1 MFGSATYLI
10 YLAAWAAPVV
20 ALQWLAGGPELRAR
34 WRPLTAAAGLATLY
48 LSAADRFALGS
59 GIWTISPTR
68 SSGVEVLGLP
78 LEELLFFGL
87 TNVMVVQS
95 VTLLTTPGMNAGR
108 VLCRLRQHAA
118 RLTVVPRA
126 WPVGLAAASLSAIA
140 SSAASLALGAA
151 PALTAPAALV
161 MEATPV
167 PAATWLLTTLG
178 EWSRPLALLGAFAI
192 HLGVGGLVGA
202 LVTAGPLG
210 LALALY
216 ASGAWLVVGAFG
228 THPLAAMILAVGPL
242 AVVTTSAGG
251 ARRRWPSGSTELNG
265 SALLPDAEAVE
276 RPAAPGLAVL
286 LGRGVVRSR
295 RRLLRLAPLLAAP
308 ALVGLWLADRR
319 VRDLADPAEQLFV
332 APAPAPRAEGFPVDG
347 QSPEVTPL
355 ASFYVVSKNVEDPA
369 PDPATWRLRVHGEV
383 ARPLTL
389 DLADLRALPRVDLYA
404 TLQCV
409 SNPIGG
415 PLMGNGLWS
424 GARLADLLALVEP
437 RDAARWFVCRGVD
450 GHEEDLPV
458 AVALAPDTLIAYA
471 LGGRALERRHGFP
484 ARLLVPGRY
493 GFKNVKWLAEVE
505 LVARETPGHWPSRG
519 WTREALMQ
527 TSARVDTVH
536 RQMDGVLAAGVAI
549 AGARS
554 VSRVEARIASASGAP
569 GAWLAAELNRPP
581 LGSAAWVQWRARLPL
596 PELGGGRI
604 EARAFDGRGQPQILE
619 PRAQFP
625 DGATGLHARQ
635 VPD

>member
-1 MFGSATYLI
+1 VFGSATYLI

-34 WRPLTAAAGLATLY
+34 WRPLAAAACLATLY
-48 LSAADRFALGS
+48 LAAADRFALDS

-68 SSGVEVLGLP
+68 SIGVDVLGLP
-78 LEELLFFGL
+78 LEELMFFGL
-87 TNVMVVQS
+87 TNLMVVQS
-95 VTLLTTPGMNAGR
+95 VALLTTPGMSAGR
-108 VLCRLRQHAA
+108 VLRRLREHVAG
-118 RLTVVPRA
+118 LTVVSRA
-126 WPVGLAAASLSAIA
+126 WHVGLAAASVTSIIA
-140 SSAASLALGAA
+140 STASLVLGAA
-151 PALTAPAALV
+151 PALSAPAALV

-167 PAATWLLTTLG
+167 PTATWLLTTLG

-192 HLGVGGLVGA
+192 YLAVGA
-202 LVTAGPLG
+202 LIGALATAGPLG

-216 ASGAWLVVGAFG
+216 AAGVWLVVSAFG
-228 THPLAAMILAVGPL
+228 THPLAATILAVGPL
-242 AVVTTSAGG
+242 APVAARAALAHRRWTGGSAG
-251 ARRRWPSGSTELNG
+251 RDG
-265 SALLPDAEAVE
+265 SAPISDAEAVE
-276 RPAAPGLAVL
+276 RRSALGSTVPPGRAI
-286 LGRGVVRSR
+286 GRSR
-295 RRLLRLAPLLAAP
+295 RRLLRLAPLLTAP
-308 ALVGLWLADRR
+308 ALLGLWLADRR
-319 VRDLADPAEQLFV
+319 VRDLADPAERLFI
-332 APAPAPRAEGFPVDG
+332 APAPAPRVAGFPVDG

-369 PDPATWRLRVHGEV
+369 PDPATWRLRVRGEV

-424 GARLADLLALVEP
+424 GARLADLLAQAEP

-450 GHEEDLPV
+450 GHEEDLPM

-471 LGGRALERRHGFP
+471 LDGRALERRHGFP

-519 WTREALMQ
+519 WTREAPMR
-527 TSARVDTVH
+527 TSARVDAVH
-536 RQMDGVLAAGVAI
+536 REANGLLAAGIAI

-554 VSRVEARIASASGAP
+554 ISRVEARVAPASGAP
-569 GAWLAAELNRPP
+569 GAWVAAELNRPP
-581 LGSAAWVQWRARLPL
+581 LGPAAWVQWRARLPL
-596 PELGGGRI
+596 PEAASGRV
-604 EARAFDGRGQPQILE
+604 EARAFDGLGEPQILE

-625 DGATGLHARQ
+625 DGATGLHARP